1 MVKRVFVSLFSLS
14 IVVLAALP
22 LFSQDK
28 KPKDCAGIIN
38 ADGSSFTCDKDHKVW
53 KVSNPGA
60 LQGMEGHHAK
70 LTFRPSTADDALV
83 LSAAAMAQQEQQT
96 AKAADAAPQP
106 KP

>member
-1 MVKRVFVSLFSLS
+1 MLKRVCVSLFSLS
-14 IVVLAALP
+14 IVVLAAVP

-28 KPKDCAGIIN
+28 KPKDCAGVISDD
-38 ADGSSFTCDKDHKVW
+38 ASSFTCEKDNKVW

-70 LTFRPSTADDALV
+70 LTFRPSSSGDALV
-83 LSAAAMAQQEQQT
+83 LSASVMTQQDQQS
-96 AKAADAAPQP
+96 AKAAPAPQP